1 MPCKN
6 DQTLRCYGIL
16 HVPEISNP
24 IISGGVAGIQY
35 LQQTIKTLSGKKLT
49 LRPRLVSYGPFLHK
63 NFKHWYKR
71 YQEYIQH
78 FLKLIKL
85 GVVLQHSFP
94 AFIKLVWSTL
104 LIIGLS
110 IMTFLVMF
118 WPEQNTFL
126 KIMSCEEL
134 HSIK

>member
-1 MPCKN
+1 MEFFTFQKYQILSYLAVLLAYNIYNRQSRHYQVKTYFAPSIS
-6 DQTLRCYGIL
+6 QLRYFFNI
-16 HVPEISNP
+16 
-24 IISGGVAGIQY
+24 
-35 LQQTIKTLSGKKLT
+35 
-49 LRPRLVSYGPFLHK
+49 K

-126 KIMSCEEL
+126 KIMSFEEL